1 MKENLVLFGLLTVL
15 ITGGLSAADKRVTLE
30 GTLVCAKCYLTD
42 NSLTHNYHFP
52 GKKCGTMCLNNCTP
66 AGLLTQEK
74 EFYAIIAP
82 SSALAS
88 HVGRLIRI
96 TGSVHNGS
104 VLAAYAEVKQSGEW
118 KKVELRNM
126 M

>member
-1 MKENLVLFGLLTVL
+1 MVSGLFAV
-15 ITGGLSAADKRVTLE
+15 DKTVTLE

-52 GKKCGTMCLNNCTP
+52 GKKCGTMCLNKCTP
-66 AGLLTQEK
+66 AGLLTQDK

-82 SSALAS
+82 SSSLAD
-88 HVGRLIRI
+88 HVGRMVRI
-96 TGSVHNGS
+96 TGAVHGGS
-104 VLAAYAEVKQSGEW
+104 ILAAYAEAKEGGEW
-118 KKVELRNM
+118 KKVKLENM